1 MVEFISDGGNLITV
15 LFLQIKAVKTK
26 ISELE
31 TEYSSNLNEE
41 NTCLYF
47 SKEELAGVPQD
58 LVDSFE
64 TNEDGKCKVTL
75 KYPHFFPVTRN
86 CR

>member
-1 MVEFISDGGNLITV
+1 M
-15 LFLQIKAVKTK
+15 QIKAVKTK

-75 KYPHFFPVTRN
+75 EYPHFFPVTRN